1 MGSRRGAAV
10 AAVVVVGLLV
20 AGVALT
26 VAGATLLLRHVPR
39 RAMLVVDVA
48 GSLADP
54 GPEGPV
60 AELFSPRRVTRQGLL
75 EGLARAVSDPRIR
88 AVRLRVGDVGAGFA
102 TVQEIRSLLGK
113 LTVAGKDTA
122 AYLDTVG
129 EFAPAN
135 REYLLASAC
144 RRIVVGPLATV
155 NLTGLSARVP
165 FLRGTLDKLGIEPEF
180 PGIGEFKTA
189 RFFYTEKDLT
199 AEDREMTGWL
209 LASLRDQLVEQIA
222 ASRGLEPARVRE
234 LVAQAPLTAEAAL
247 AAGLVDEIADWQG
260 FVDHSP
266 AGGAERLE
274 EVSLGRY
281 LRAQASVPGAPVVA
295 VVSVRGAIVRGESG
309 FSPLPVVGGE
319 MAGADTV
326 AEALR
331 AVRDSEAV
339 AAVLRIDSPG
349 GSAVA
354 AETIRAEVVR
364 TAKQMPVV
372 VSMGDV
378 AASGGYWI
386 ACGATRLFASPA
398 TLTGSIG
405 VYAGHLAMA
414 RFWEEKLGVSWGRVE
429 GDPNADIFASLDPW
443 TPPQR
448 AAVERLLQ
456 TVYDSFVE
464 RVAAARRMSREAV
477 EAVGRG
483 RVFTGAQAVEK
494 GLVDE
499 LGGFEEAL
507 AAAKELA
514 GLDRDQPVQLA
525 FYPRFPSL
533 WERVVQRLVEDREVD
548 ALLRALAAGRLAPPG
563 VVWMPPIALE

>member
-1 MGSRRGAAV
+1 MASRRGAAV
-10 AAVVVVGLLV
+10 AAVVVIGVLV

-26 VAGATLLLRHVPR
+26 VGGATLLLRHLPR
-39 RAMLVVDVA
+39 RAVLVVEVA

-54 GPEGPV
+54 GPGTPV
-60 AELFSPRRVTRQGLL
+60 AELFSPRRTTRLGLL
-75 EGLARAVSDPRIR
+75 EGLARAASDPRIR
-88 AVRLRVGDVGAGFA
+88 AVRLRVGDVAAGFA
-102 TVQEIRSLLGK
+102 TVQEIHALLQRIAA
-113 LTVAGKDTA
+113 AGKDTA

-129 EFAPAN
+129 EFAPGN
-135 REYLLASAC
+135 REYLLASGC

-165 FLRGTLDKLGIEPEF
+165 FLRGTLDKLGIQPEF

-199 AEDREMTGWL
+199 PEDREMTGWL
-209 LASLRDQLVEQIA
+209 LASLRGQLVEQIA

-234 LVAQAPLTAEAAL
+234 LIAQAPLTAEAAL
-247 AAGLVDEIADWQG
+247 AAGLVDQIADWRA
-260 FVDHSP
+260 FADDVP
-266 AGGAERLE
+266 AGESERLA
-274 EVSLGRY
+274 EVSLRRY
-281 LRAQASVPGAPVVA
+281 LRAAAAVPGAPVVA

-319 MAGADTV
+319 LAGADTL
-326 AEALR
+326 AEAFR
-331 AVRDSEAV
+331 AVRESGAV
-339 AAVLRIDSPG
+339 AVVLRIDSPG
-349 GSAVA
+349 GSPVA
-354 AETIRAEVVR
+354 AEMIRAEMVR
-364 TAKQMPVV
+364 TAERIPVV

-386 ACGATRLFASPA
+386 ACGATRLLASPA

-414 RFWEEKLGVSWGRVE
+414 RFWVEKLGVTWGRVE
-429 GDPNADIFASLDPW
+429 GDPNADIFGNLDPW

-448 AAVERLLQ
+448 ATVERLLQ
-456 TVYDSFVE
+456 RVYDSFVE

-483 RVFTGAQAVEK
+483 RVFTGAQAVEH
-494 GLVDE
+494 GLVDK
-499 LGGFEEAL
+499 LGGFQEAL

-514 GLDRDQPVQLA
+514 GLGRDEPVQLA
-525 FYPRFPSL
+525 FYPRYPTV
-533 WERVVQRLVEDREVD
+533 WERVLERLLEDAEAETFLS
-548 ALLRALAAGRLAPPG
+548 ALTAGRLTPPG
-563 VVWMPPIALE
+563 VAWMPPVGIE